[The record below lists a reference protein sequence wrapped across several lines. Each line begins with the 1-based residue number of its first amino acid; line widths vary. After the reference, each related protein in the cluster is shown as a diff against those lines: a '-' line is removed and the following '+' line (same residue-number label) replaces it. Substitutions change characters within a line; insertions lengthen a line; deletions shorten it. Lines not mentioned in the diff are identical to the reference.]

1 MCKELGLKKFQKEM
15 WPENI
20 ALKIKELNDLK
31 DVLMFFGGDMN

>member
-20 ALKIKELNDLK
+20 ALKTNDLK